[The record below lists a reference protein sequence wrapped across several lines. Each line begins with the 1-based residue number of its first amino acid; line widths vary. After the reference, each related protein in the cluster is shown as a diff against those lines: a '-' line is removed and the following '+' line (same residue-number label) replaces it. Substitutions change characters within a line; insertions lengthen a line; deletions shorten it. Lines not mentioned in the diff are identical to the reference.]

1 MTGGS
6 EGAVLSPLLPLPSCR
21 QPAGPHLP
29 RHAGLSL
36 VSLSCRL
43 PVPWFSTPGSPC
55 LSPLSLCLGVPAS
68 LWLSLSPVVC
78 VAPLYPLP
86 AIPSLLA
93 LLPLSSLL
101 SLVSLSVS
109 CLPPAQCSSLP
120 PCLCL
125 PHLCPFPHP
134 LSGHLPSCVFVSSPL
149 LCLPPP
155 SPHSFGRNF
164 LSTGLSAFPRHG
176 AGPCRPQYG
185 LSLMLGGPHP
195 ALQGLR
201 SALACQSRPRPRSQ
215 DASTPGLCLVKGQVS
230 QRGPES
236 PGVRVDP
243 RDGREDRASGGRR
256 VGRPRVKSD
265 GLRDP

>member
-21 QPAGPHLP
+21 RPVGPHLP

-55 LSPLSLCLGVPAS
+55 LSPLSLCLDVPAS
-68 LWLSLSPVVC
+68 LWLSLSPGVC
-78 VAPLYPLP
+78 VAPLYHSWPFP
-86 AIPSLLA
+86 PSWLFS
-93 LLPLSSLL
+93 P
-101 SLVSLSVS
+101 SVS
-109 CLPPAQCSSLP
+109 RLPPPQCSSLP

-155 SPHSFGRNF
+155 SPHSFGRDF
-164 LSTGLSAFPRHG
+164 VSTGLSAFPRHG
-176 AGPCRPQYG
+176 AGPCRPQCG
-185 LSLMLGGPHP
+185 LSLMLGVPTLP
-195 ALQGLR
+195 
-201 SALACQSRPRPRSQ
+201 CK
-215 DASTPGLCLVKGQVS
+215 V
-230 QRGPES
+230 
-236 PGVRVDP
+236 
-243 RDGREDRASGGRR
+243 
-256 VGRPRVKSD
+256 
-265 GLRDP
+265 